1 MFVTKKIKNFVK
13 KELSGWQSVEI
24 VIYAISVLLIFHN
37 AFVLK
42 DSPIAVIS
50 AFCGITYTI
59 IAGKGKLSCYL
70 FGLTGSGFYAYL
82 SFVNCVYGNFA
93 LYLFY
98 YIPMQLFGI
107 INWKKHLK
115 TATNEIYK
123 TDLKNKQ
130 YLILSSIL
138 LCMVFVTGLFYLKDS
153 HPIFDGI
160 TTALSIVG
168 MYLTVKR
175 CIEQWFIWGI
185 VNLLT
190 AVIWIKL
197 IIAGEKVYSTAI
209 MWIIY
214 IFLSVYFYREWK
226 KEL

>member
-1 MFVTKKIKNFVK
+1 
-13 KELSGWQSVEI
+13 
-24 VIYAISVLLIFHN
+24 LIFYN

>member
-1 MFVTKKIKNFVK
+1 MLQKKIKNFVK

-24 VIYAISVLLIFHN
+24 VIYAISVLLIFYN